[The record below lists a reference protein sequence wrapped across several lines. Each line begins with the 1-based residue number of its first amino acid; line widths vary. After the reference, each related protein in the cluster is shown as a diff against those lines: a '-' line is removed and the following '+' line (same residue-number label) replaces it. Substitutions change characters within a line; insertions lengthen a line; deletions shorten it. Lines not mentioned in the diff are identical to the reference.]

1 MRTFATDIHF
11 SNIVYTIFLKWIQW
25 LHLGR
30 DTRGALLIR

>member
-11 SNIVYTIFLKWIQW
+11 QTSFTRFLKWIKW

-30 DTRGALLIR
+30 DTRGALLVR